1 MKYYLIDHSANEIEG
16 YQPSLDGS
24 DDNFNFNDDYDDDVK
39 SFSTM
44 FIFLFCFLFQMSR
57 KLEYA
62 FGHDEYL

>member
-1 MKYYLIDHSANEIEG
+1 MRYKMKYYIIDHSANEIEG

-44 FIFLFCFLFQMSR
+44 FIFLFCFLF
-57 KLEYA
+57 
-62 FGHDEYL
+62 